1 MIKLEHMINH
11 PVSRV
16 ERKRLEARRRLVE
29 AASTVIA
36 ERGVEGLRLRELADR
51 ADVGFG
57 SFYTHFASKEELVE
71 AVVASLLGG
80 LTEAII
86 ERAAIREDPAR
97 VAAEAHRQFVRLAY
111 DDPALARLM
120 VQLDRADA
128 LLETATHP
136 ILAPLLASGLASG
149 RFAGVDVEV
158 AVSFIVG
165 ATIAVMRGILDGRLG
180 PDAEIASARALLRV
194 CGLSDAEA
202 AALAAG

>member
-1 MIKLEHMINH
+1 MIKLEHMINR

-16 ERKRLEARRRLVE
+16 ERERLEARRRLVE

-51 ADVGFG
+51 ADVGLG
-57 SFYTHFASKEELVE
+57 SFFTHFASKEGVE

-86 ERAAIREDPAR
+86 ERAAVREDPAR
-97 VAAEAHRQFVRLAY
+97 VAAEAHRRFVRLAY
-111 DDPALARLM
+111 DDPPLARLI

-149 RFAGVDVEV
+149 RFTGVNVEV

-194 CGLSDAEA
+194 CGLGDAEA
-202 AALAAG
+202 ASLAAG

>member
-1 MIKLEHMINH
+1 MIDP

-16 ERKRLEARRRLVE
+16 ERKRLDARRRLVE

-86 ERAAIREDPAR
+86 ERAAVLEDPAR
-97 VAAEAHRQFVRLAY
+97 VAADAHRQFIRLAY
-111 DDPALARLM
+111 DDPPLARLM

-136 ILAPLLASGLASG
+136 ILAPLLQSGLTSG
-149 RFAGVDVEV
+149 RFTGVDVEV

-180 PDAEIASARALLRV
+180 PHAEIASARALLRV

-202 AALAAG
+202 SALAAG

>member
-1 MIKLEHMINH
+1 MIDP

-16 ERKRLEARRRLVE
+16 ARKRLDARRRLIE
-29 AASTVIA
+29 AASSVIA

-57 SFYTHFASKEELVE
+57 SFYTHFDSKDELVE

-80 LTEAII
+80 LTQAII
-86 ERAAIREDPAR
+86 ERAAVLDDPAR

-111 DDPALARLM
+111 EDPSLARLI

-128 LLETATHP
+128 LLETTTYP
-136 ILAPLLASGLASG
+136 ILAPLLESGLASG
-149 RFAGVDVEV
+149 RFSGVNVEV

-165 ATIAVMRGILDGRLG
+165 ATIAVMRGIIDGRLG
-180 PDAEIASARALLRV
+180 PHAEVASARALLRV

-202 AALAAG
+202 AALAHG